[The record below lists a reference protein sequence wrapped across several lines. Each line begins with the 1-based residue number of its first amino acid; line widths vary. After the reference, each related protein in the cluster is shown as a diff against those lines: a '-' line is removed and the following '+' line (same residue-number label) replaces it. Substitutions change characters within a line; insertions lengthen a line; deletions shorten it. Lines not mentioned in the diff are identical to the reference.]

1 MNSEKEMAMF
11 RYSVINPLLHGDD
24 GRSLKKRMYELASRI
39 WTLPDGG
46 LKQFSWGTIEDWLYT
61 YRNYGLEGLTN
72 QQRKDNGSFRALND
86 DLCSYID
93 KYIKDYPQLKTS
105 AILDIMTKD
114 KSVNKNLP
122 SSSTIYRYIRTIR
135 PHKDI
140 PSKERRSFEAPYSGN
155 LWQTDIMY
163 GPYLPQLNDRSRWIK
178 KQTFLVAVIDDH
190 SRLLCHGEFYFKQDI
205 LSYLACLKTA
215 LSKRGIP
222 EKLYCDNG
230 MVFLSE
236 HVKKIMA
243 ELGSVV
249 IHTGIRDCA
258 AKGKIERF
266 FRTVRDS
273 FLNPLLT
280 LNPPKNLEE
289 LNRKFWKWSEES
301 YNLKKHSVINTTPV
315 ERWMNTSHKVRLLNI
330 GMENEIF
337 QFETTRK
344 VKKDGTFSLNSNIY
358 ETSWVLAGRKVTLR
372 YDPFF
377 PERPYVSYEG
387 QKYGR
392 ATPLNR
398 DFNNKLPGRK
408 INNGGKVK

>member
-39 WTLPDGG
+39 WTLPDGR

-61 YRNYGLEGLTN
+61 YRNYGLEGLAN

-105 AILDIMTKD
+105 AILDIMTRD

-215 LSKRGIP
+215 LCKRGIP

-236 HVKKIMA
+236 QVKNIMA

-249 IHTGIRDCA
+249 IHAGIRDCA

-273 FLNPLLT
+273 FLHPLLT
-280 LNPPKNLEE
+280 INPPKNLEE

-301 YNLKKHSVINTTPV
+301 YNLKNHSVINTTPV
-315 ERWMNTSHKVRLLNI
+315 ERWMNTSHKVHLLNI

-358 ETSWVLAGRKVTLR
+358 ETSWVLAGRKVILK
-372 YDPFF
+372 YDPFSLNV
-377 PERPYVSYEG
+377 PMSVMKDRNMEG
-387 QKYGR
+387 LHR
-392 ATPLNR
+392 
-398 DFNNKLPGRK
+398 
-408 INNGGKVK
+408 

>member
-39 WTLPDGG
+39 WTLPDGR

-72 QQRKDNGSFRALND
+72 QQRKDNGEFRALND
-86 DLCSYID
+86 NLCTYIE

-105 AILDIMTKD
+105 SIIDIMKKD
-114 KSVNKNLP
+114 KAVNESLP
-122 SSSTIYRYIRTIR
+122 SSSTIYRYIKTVR
-135 PHKDI
+135 PQKDV

-215 LSKRGIP
+215 LCKRGIP

-236 HVKKIMA
+236 QVKSIMA
-243 ELGSVV
+243 QLGSTV

-280 LNPPKNLEE
+280 ITPPKNLEE
-289 LNRKFWKWSEES
+289 LNRKFWSWSEEL
-301 YNLKKHSVINTTPV
+301 YNLKNHSSINCTPI
-315 ERWMNTSHKVRLLNI
+315 ERWMNTSHKVRLLGI

-377 PERPYVSYEG
+377 PERPFVSYEG

-408 INNGGKVK
+408 IYDGGKVK